1 MTLNQPRAESTIYRV
16 RSPTHPN
23 AWYPHVTSIVK
34 SRIERATIKERIETI
49 LLSLVDY
56 EPSELKNLNV
66 GFIKPKKVELEDF
79 LTSWTSY
86 VRKSSLNFGNLRGS
100 NLLEYCDILIIVGT
114 YVVNVEELPKD
125 FEIFYHRKPWST
137 QSEKLTYGGYR
148 YVGDSDLENFRKMCE
163 DYEMYQA
170 VHRVRPALKEKKVYV
185 FGLVPEEIF
194 LEFPNIKDVTFE
206 KDNEGG
212 MRLVEWKNFEKFVEE
227 KIGNKGI
234 SQRDLVNAVYEE
246 FGGNKEVIRRKIRK
260 FVAKRNGEYIIVW
273 KEVMGK
279 GGLHVQRR

>member
-1 MTLNQPRAESTIYRV
+1 M
-16 RSPTHPN
+16 
-23 AWYPHVTSIVK
+23 
-34 SRIERATIKERIETI
+34 
-49 LLSLVDY
+49 
-56 EPSELKNLNV
+56 SENK
-66 GFIKPKKVELEDF
+66 
-79 LTSWTSY
+79 
-86 VRKSSLNFGNLRGS
+86 
-100 NLLEYCDILIIVGT
+100 
-114 YVVNVEELPKD
+114 
-125 FEIFYHRKPWST
+125 
-137 QSEKLTYGGYR
+137 
-148 YVGDSDLENFRKMCE
+148 
-163 DYEMYQA
+163 
-170 VHRVRPALKEKKVYV
+170 KEKKVYV

-260 FVAKRNGEYIIVW
+260 FVAKRDGEYIIVW